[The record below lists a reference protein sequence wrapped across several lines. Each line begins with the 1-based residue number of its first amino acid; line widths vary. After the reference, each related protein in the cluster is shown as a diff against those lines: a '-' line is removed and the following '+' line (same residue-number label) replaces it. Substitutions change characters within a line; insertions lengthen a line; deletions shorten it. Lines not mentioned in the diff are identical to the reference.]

1 MDIHELLAY
10 IDPGSGMILL
20 QLIIAGAI
28 GVVVF
33 CRYLLWRAFCF
44 VTGKPPKS
52 EDKEADGL
60 QQVSEDSPA
69 EKTKLD

>member
-33 CRYLLWRAFCF
+33 CRNLLWRAFCF
-44 VTGKPPKS
+44 VTGRPPRP
-52 EDKEADGL
+52 EDKEADEP
-60 QQVSEDSPA
+60 QQVSKDSLA
-69 EKTKLD
+69 EKKDSN

>member
-33 CRYLLWRAFCF
+33 FRNLLWRAVCF
-44 VTGKPPKS
+44 VTGRSPKP
-52 EDKEADGL
+52 EDKETDEP
-60 QQVSEDSPA
+60 QQVSKDSPA
-69 EKTKLD
+69 EKKKFN